1 MKKLSPSNFQT
12 LSAPIYHELTEQ
24 LISGAY
30 EPGQRLKLNELA
42 EQTGT
47 SVSPVREALIR
58 LVAEDSVEMSSLRA
72 FAVPVLSSSRFSQI
86 LSMRLALEGLAVE
99 KATDNMTQSDVE
111 ELSKLHAKFVSAEAE
126 QERAE
131 AQSLNR
137 KIHFMIYERADMP
150 MLMSSISNLWAKM
163 GPILRVYYSERIYLT
178 RGAPDHLNLFEA
190 LGAKDCSRAVAAVQA
205 DIIHGCS
212 AIGNYI
218 RELEGS

>member
-12 LSAPIYHELTEQ
+12 LSAPIYHELMEQ

-72 FAVPVLSSSRFSQI
+72 FAVPILSSSRFSQI
-86 LSMRLALEGLAVE
+86 LSMRLVLEGLAVE
-99 KATDNMTQSDVE
+99 KATENITQSDVE
-111 ELSKLHAKFVSAEAE
+111 ELSKLHAKFVSAEAD
-126 QERAE
+126 QKRAE